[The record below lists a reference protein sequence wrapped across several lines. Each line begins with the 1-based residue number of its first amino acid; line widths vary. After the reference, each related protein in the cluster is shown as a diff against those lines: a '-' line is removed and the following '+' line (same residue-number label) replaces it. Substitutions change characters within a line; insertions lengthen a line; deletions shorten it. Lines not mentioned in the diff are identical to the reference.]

1 MGKKIMYAILSDPPF
16 ANTAVTGKENIWLL
30 LFNYFQA
37 IGICNIHNSSNERL
51 LKLLFLCRHK
61 LICGNF

>member
-1 MGKKIMYAILSDPPF
+1 MYTILSDPVI
-16 ANTAVTGKENIWLL
+16 ANTAVTGKENIRLL

-37 IGICNIHNSSNERL
+37 IGIWNIHNSRNQTT
-51 LKLLFLCRHK
+51 LKLLFPCGHK

>member
-1 MGKKIMYAILSDPPF
+1 MYATLSDPAF

-37 IGICNIHNSSNERL
+37 IGIRNIHNSRNQTIL
-51 LKLLFLCRHK
+51 QLLFLCGHK